1 MAMYQDILMKLSQ
14 QQHVPGLNGA
24 SMPPRTPPNA
34 ASLMAAAATGNH
46 NLLQNNQNS
55 MHLVS
60 FKGLKAENKL
70 EFSFNSW
77 EKLQIEVVHMEVSDN
92 NRTKIRRKI
101 PNEHHLKVRHHLP
114 QILPLHWL
122 LFKMLTKISS
132 RLRIH
137 QKLLDEVSLISYPLY
152 TVTPILSRMYT
163 APFAK
168 WDLEW

>member
-60 FKGLKAENKL
+60 LMKSEFISEDNLV
-70 EFSFNSW
+70 FSFNSW

-92 NRTKIRRKI
+92 NRTKIRKKI
-101 PNEHHLKVRHHLP
+101 LKEHLLKVRPRLP
-114 QILPLHWL
+114 QTLPLHWH
-122 LFKMLTKISS
+122 LFKNRTKISS
-132 RLRIH
+132 KLRIH
-137 QKLLDEVSLISYPLY
+137 QKLLDEVSLISYLLY
-152 TVTPILSRMYT
+152 MNSLYIYCT
-163 APFAK
+163 K
-168 WDLEW
+168 WD

>member
-60 FKGLKAENKL
+60 
-70 EFSFNSW
+70 
-77 EKLQIEVVHMEVSDN
+77 
-92 NRTKIRRKI
+92 
-101 PNEHHLKVRHHLP
+101 
-114 QILPLHWL
+114 
-122 LFKMLTKISS
+122 LTKSEFISGTN
-132 RLRIH
+132 LRF
-137 QKLLDEVSLISYPLY
+137 LAS
-152 TVTPILSRMYT
+152 T
-163 APFAK
+163 AERSCK
-168 WDLEW
+168 

>member
-60 FKGLKAENKL
+60 LKKSDFLSDVNL
-70 EFSFNSW
+70 DFSFNS
-77 EKLQIEVVHMEVSDN
+77 
-92 NRTKIRRKI
+92 
-101 PNEHHLKVRHHLP
+101 
-114 QILPLHWL
+114 
-122 LFKMLTKISS
+122 
-132 RLRIH
+132 
-137 QKLLDEVSLISYPLY
+137 
-152 TVTPILSRMYT
+152 
-163 APFAK
+163 
-168 WDLEW
+168 